1 MADWCNLVIV
11 RFSSW
16 YDFDIGSCQLA
27 LIKHCVHICIETE
40 LSTAPFR
47 WMRSNFT
54 QPNTLVLKH
63 SGYTK
68 TGSEKENTSENVG
81 NKRLLDFGS
90 FYGCL
95 RSLLGWQ
102 PAVAAKKCKWSHHL
116 NCRKTKH
123 TFICAKSCRQN
134 LLLHKLTAF
143 HAKIKTNKVEMF
155 DKAKRLLYMWAS
167 CTQTP

>member
-1 MADWCNLVIV
+1 MSRKSNGISNCVNRWTMADWCNLVIV

-102 PAVAAKKCKWSHHL
+102 PAVAAKKCKL
-116 NCRKTKH
+116 VT
-123 TFICAKSCRQN
+123 T
-134 LLLHKLTAF
+134 LTAGKQNTRSF
-143 HAKIKTNKVEMF
+143 APKVVAKTCFFISWQPFMQKSK
-155 DKAKRLLYMWAS
+155 
-167 CTQTP
+167 QTK